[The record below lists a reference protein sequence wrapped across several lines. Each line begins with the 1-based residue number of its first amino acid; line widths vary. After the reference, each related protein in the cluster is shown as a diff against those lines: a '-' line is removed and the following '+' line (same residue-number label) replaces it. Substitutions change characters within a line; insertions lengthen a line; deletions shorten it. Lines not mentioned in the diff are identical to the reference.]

1 MQEIRSLEP
10 EAQELL
16 QKLKSL
22 AGKGPVPAMGH
33 GDTSV
38 GVTLLHDLDVPM
50 TSLSKAQYKGIVI
63 TARRGSKAKDLNRVN
78 LFAKV
83 PDWGISACKST
94 RELLDRCGY
103 DRDGERR
110 LNCTVRARIPNSQ
123 GLFLE
128 VDHANGW
135 LREKQSLPETG
146 VRDLVAW
153 NMSDLEQRLI
163 QKQPASAWIVA
174 VPSKHDGQD
183 YFHYRYVTFTARPRA
198 SELGRLLETGTVTVD
213 HLITDRGGK
222 TVEKGPLFK
231 IKPSNVEALFPSSPS
246 LDLLRI

>member
-1 MQEIRSLEP
+1 MQDIRSLEP

-22 AGKGPVPAMGH
+22 AAKGPVPALGH

-38 GVTLLHDLDVPM
+38 GTTLLQQLDVPM

-83 PDWGISACKST
+83 PDWDISACKST
-94 RELLDRCGY
+94 RELLELCGY

-135 LREKQSLPETG
+135 LLEKQNSPGPG
-146 VRDLVAW
+146 VRDVVAW
-153 NMSDLEQRLI
+153 RMSDLEQRLI
-163 QKQPASAWIVA
+163 QKQPASVWIVA
-174 VPSKHDGQD
+174 VPSKKNNQEH
-183 YFHYRYVTFTARPRA
+183 FHYRYVTFTARPLA
-198 SELGRLLETGTVTVD
+198 NELGRSIELGTVTVD
-213 HLITDRGGK
+213 HLISNRGGNV
-222 TVEKGPLFK
+222 VEKGPLFK
-231 IKPSNVEALFPSSPS
+231 IKPSNVGALFPSSPS
-246 LDLLRI
+246 FDLLRI